1 LALVVFLTTTIPIW
15 QRGIYYLFNAL
26 LIFSIAVGTNQVG
39 AITARPR
46 PPEVPEFTERKMSKE
61 EMDEAERQKEIRKR
75 ISEINDEVPSLQQQ
89 LLENN
94 DAAKDPKFKQQIR
107 NLNEELRQLE
117 GQVEALNLIVPDATA
132 ESSEPFFRAWFD

>member
-1 LALVVFLTTTIPIW
+1 M
-15 QRGIYYLFNAL
+15 
-26 LIFSIAVGTNQVG
+26 
-39 AITARPR
+39 
-46 PPEVPEFTERKMSKE
+46 KMSKE
-61 EMDEAERQKEIRKR
+61 EMDEAERQDEIRKR
-75 ISEINDEVPSLQQQ
+75 ISEINDEVSSLQQQ

-117 GQVEALNLIVPDATA
+117 GQQRELNVVPVSTA